1 MDEEIKQI
9 PKLRTFEA
17 DIEKFG
23 SIKPPQKENGP
34 IPVRRIIFIAVI
46 SFVAV
51 FGIYKFINFI
61 TKSSTEEKNPSPAQT
76 QIGQP
81 FTKADTESKLNF
93 VKLDPGSLVRA
104 IIAEKNAG
112 RKIGAIAFLPVEL
125 TLREFSDFIQMGIP
139 ESILENAFPEFNIFA
154 VYGQQSSDLAFI
166 IKTKN
171 FSKAYS
177 SMLSWEKTMW
187 ASFKPFLNS
196 EDVNNISQFSFA
208 DEIVR
213 NHDARVL
220 KNTDNKS
227 ILTYAIFNKQ
237 FVVIATSREALST
250 ILQRLITSPPNP

>member
-1 MDEEIKQI
+1 MAEEIKQI

-46 SFVAV
+46 SLVAV

-61 TKSSTEEKNPSPAQT
+61 TKSVTEEKTPVPASV
-76 QIGQP
+76 QIGQS
-81 FTKADTESKLNF
+81 FTKADAESKLNF
-93 VKLDPGSLVRA
+93 VKLDPGSLARA
-104 IIAEKNAG
+104 IVAEKNAG
-112 RKIGAIAFLPVEL
+112 RKIGAIAFLRLEL
-125 TLREFSDFIQMGIP
+125 TLREFSEFMQIGIP

-154 VYGQQSSDLAFI
+154 VYGENSSGLAFI

-177 SMLSWEKTMW
+177 SMLSWEKTIW
-187 ASFKPFLNS
+187 ASFKPFLNA
-196 EDVNNISQFSFA
+196 EDITNISQFSFA

-220 KNTDNKS
+220 KNADNKS
-227 ILTYAIFNKQ
+227 ILAYAIFNKQ
-237 FVVIATSREALST
+237 FVVIAASREALST
-250 ILQRLITSPPNP
+250 ILQRLIASPPR